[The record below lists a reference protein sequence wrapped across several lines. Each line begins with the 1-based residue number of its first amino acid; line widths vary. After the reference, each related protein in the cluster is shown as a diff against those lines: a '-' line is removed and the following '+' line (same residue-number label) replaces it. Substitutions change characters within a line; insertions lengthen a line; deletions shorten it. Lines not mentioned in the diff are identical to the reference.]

1 MSSFPTLRAA
11 LRSPTKIAISARGC
25 KYGECR
31 FGLLQIVFVADI
43 PEILVSLYTHLC
55 SQNIPVIIAARIW
68 GAHTSTTTKSRRD
81 KSRAMNYVADND
93 TSYIHK

>member
-1 MSSFPTLRAA
+1 MPGRTLLPVINKRLQERNESRRMSSFPTLRAA

-55 SQNIPVIIAARIW
+55 SQNIPVIIAAR
-68 GAHTSTTTKSRRD
+68 R
-81 KSRAMNYVADND
+81 V
-93 TSYIHK
+93 